1 MLSTITIDCYDYFFP
16 CVFPSFC
23 GGIDKIV
30 VETVKCFL
38 NIANVTNCDSGR
50 KCDESRHI

>member
-16 CVFPSFC
+16 HVFPSFC
-23 GGIDKIV
+23 GSIDKKAMG
-30 VETVKCFL
+30 TAKCFL

-50 KCDESRHI
+50 ICDESRHI